1 MRRATQFA
9 TLPRMS
15 DQFLAK
21 SDENSH
27 PGRWK
32 KGQSGNPHGRP
43 KGWRSAIATLFDS
56 AGMKDGPG
64 VYAAIHQAALS
75 GDMRAAELLMSRWW
89 PLVKRTSLD
98 LPDLPTLETPQ
109 DAVRAA
115 SHVMALA
122 AQNEIS
128 AEQADIAMRL
138 IEASRKTIEIADL
151 DARLRALEERSAGS

>member
-1 MRRATQFA
+1 
-9 TLPRMS
+9 MS
-15 DQFLAK
+15 DEPAK
-21 SDENSH
+21 LGENRH
-27 PGRWK
+27 QGRWQ
-32 KGQSGNPHGRP
+32 KGQSGNPSGRP
-43 KGWRSAIATLFDS
+43 KGWRSAIATLFDG
-56 AGMKDGPG
+56 AAMEDGPT
-64 VYAAIHQAALS
+64 VYAAIRHAATN

-151 DARLRALEERSAGS
+151 DARLRALEARSEGS